1 MKFLY
6 IYIVFPSRWCAVT
19 FALLITIYTVPFFKF
34 QPLNEREPPMEP
46 SDFDTIAEQLHKALR
61 IGATQALKDGKI
73 KDTEA
78 QKYFWSG
85 MFTNT
90 LQRFISVFPSV

>member
-1 MKFLY
+1 
-6 IYIVFPSRWCAVT
+6 
-19 FALLITIYTVPFFKF
+19 
-34 QPLNEREPPMEP
+34 MEP

-85 MFTNT
+85 MFTTINLVIEHVKECPTIRCGNPKYT
-90 LQRFISVFPSV
+90 LSMVADEIFKV

>member
-1 MKFLY
+1 
-6 IYIVFPSRWCAVT
+6 
-19 FALLITIYTVPFFKF
+19 
-34 QPLNEREPPMEP
+34 MEP

-85 MFTNT
+85 MLTNITQVLEHVKECPTT
-90 LQRFISVFPSV
+90 LYIRIPKRVHSEVAYRF

>member
-1 MKFLY
+1 
-6 IYIVFPSRWCAVT
+6 
-19 FALLITIYTVPFFKF
+19 
-34 QPLNEREPPMEP
+34 MEP

-85 MFTNT
+85 MFTTINLVIEHVQCGIPKYALSMVAVEILKGVILGIPVHKT
-90 LQRFISVFPSV
+90 SGLICSLV

>member
-1 MKFLY
+1 
-6 IYIVFPSRWCAVT
+6 
-19 FALLITIYTVPFFKF
+19 
-34 QPLNEREPPMEP
+34 MEP
-46 SDFDTIAEQLHKALR
+46 SDFDSIAEQLHKALR

-85 MFTNT
+85 MFTNINLVIERVKECPT
-90 LQRFISVFPSV
+90 IRCGIPKYALSMVAVEILKGVILGIPVHKTPGLVCSLV

>member
-1 MKFLY
+1 
-6 IYIVFPSRWCAVT
+6 
-19 FALLITIYTVPFFKF
+19 
-34 QPLNEREPPMEP
+34 MEP

-85 MFTNT
+85 MFINITQVIDHVKECPTT
-90 LQRFISVFPSV
+90 LYTSIPKRVHLEVAYRF